1 MVAVAH
7 LATNFEG
14 RAVTR
19 VERTRG
25 DQTDDF
31 SSRTVPCDPQC
42 AACAAC
48 RVIGGRTTTCKVR
61 MPAGAAGAH
70 FSLINTNTQRVH
82 GQSGCSLPTESASA
96 RSTPAT
102 TPLKPG
108 SPHPSR
114 PHAPPT
120 ADNIVSRWMR
130 HRLLLRRRRAA
141 TSVPRINL
149 SSAQRAAVEDEPAAA
164 AAAPAAAGSS
174 GFGFIESLSW
184 QRGTS
189 AHEAW

>member
-25 DQTDDF
+25 DQTYDF

-108 SPHPSR
+108 SPHPSH
-114 PHAPPT
+114 PHAPST
-120 ADNIVSRWMR
+120 ADIVSRWMR
-130 HRLLLRRRRAA
+130 HTLLLRRRRAA